1 MKIGLFFRLTLG
13 QAFVRMVAG
22 LCFGGIGGTGF
33 AAETMP
39 NLPPAEIVTRVV
51 QANLSVQAAAG
62 QVRVEEANRARLE
75 AGHYE
80 WNVRLGSQQRR
91 SKPATGTDERFN
103 EWNAALE
110 RPLRLPGKAGID
122 GELGA
127 AGVAL
132 AETAH
137 GDALHE
143 TSRNLLK
150 SWFIWLRESSSATQW
165 AEQFAL
171 LDKQARAIQRRQQ
184 LGDAARLEAIQAE
197 AALAQAA
204 AQLAQAKVRQQT
216 AGEDLRRRYPGLP
229 LVAQNTI
236 AEPMPIDGN
245 EADWINAVLEH
256 SHELDLARGETRR
269 AQIAAGRA
277 SRDRLPDPTIGLH
290 VSRERAGEDQ
300 IVGAYIS
307 IPLPGGAR
315 RAGSDAALAQAD
327 VAGRR
332 EAAATQK
339 IAAESAMLYHSA
351 NAAFAT
357 WQASRSAAERLTH
370 AADMTARAYQ
380 LGEGSLNDLLAARR
394 LANEAQLS
402 ARLIQLE
409 ALELRYRLLLDA
421 HRLWVMDEEKH
432 ASD

>member
-1 MKIGLFFRLTLG
+1 MKIGLFFRLT
-13 QAFVRMVAG
+13 VAIG
-22 LCFGGIGGTGF
+22 IGSTSGIGGTGL

-39 NLPPAEIVTRVV
+39 NLPPTEIVTRVL

-62 QVRVEEANRARLE
+62 QVRVEEANRSRLE
-75 AGHYE
+75 AGQYE
-80 WNVRLGSQQRR
+80 WNVRLGGQQRR

-103 EWNAALE
+103 EWNAAIE
-110 RPLRLPGKAGID
+110 RPLRLPGKGRLD

-143 TSRNLLK
+143 ASRNLLK
-150 SWFIWLRESSSATQW
+150 SWFVWLKESASAAQW
-165 AEQFAL
+165 AEQLAL
-171 LDKQARAIQRRQQ
+171 LDKQAKGIQRRQQ
-184 LGDAARLEAIQAE
+184 LGDAARLESIQAAAALAQAE
-197 AALAQAA
+197 AALAQA
-204 AQLAQAKVRQQT
+204 KVRQQM

-229 LVAQNTI
+229 LVTENTI
-236 AEPMPIDGN
+236 AEPTPIEGN
-245 EADWINAVLEH
+245 EADWINAILEH
-256 SHELDLARGETRR
+256 SHELDLARGETQR
-269 AQIAAGRA
+269 AQIVAGRA
-277 SRDRLPDPTIGLH
+277 SRDRMPDPTIGLH

-300 IVGAYIS
+300 IFGAYIS

-332 EAAATQK
+332 EAFTTQK
-339 IAAESAMLYHSA
+339 ITAESAMLYQSA
-351 NAAFAT
+351 NAAFST
-357 WQASRSAAERLTH
+357 WQASRSAAERLGQ

-394 LANEAQLS
+394 LANEAQLA

-409 ALELRYRLLLDA
+409 ALELRYRLQLDA

>member
-1 MKIGLFFRLTLG
+1 MKFGHFFRLTIALG
-13 QAFVRMVAG
+13 
-22 LCFGGIGGTGF
+22 LGGIGGTGF

-39 NLPPAEIVTRVV
+39 NLPPTEIVAHILRG
-51 QANLSVQAAAG
+51 NLSVQAAAG
-62 QVRVEEANRARLE
+62 QVRVEEANRNRLE

-80 WNVRLGSQQRR
+80 WNVRLGGQQRR
-91 SKPATGTDERFN
+91 SKPATSTDERFN
-103 EWNAALE
+103 EWNAAIE
-110 RPLRLPGKAGID
+110 RPLRLPGKGGLD

-150 SWFIWLRESSSATQW
+150 SWFLWLKESASAAQW
-165 AEQFAL
+165 AEQLAL
-171 LDKQARAIQRRQQ
+171 LEKQAKSIQRRQQ

-197 AALAQAA
+197 AAQAQAE
-204 AQLAQAKVRQQT
+204 AQLAQAKLRQQT

-229 LVAQNTI
+229 LVTEKTI
-236 AEPMPIDGN
+236 AEPTPIEGN
-245 EADWINAVLEH
+245 EADWIIAVLEH
-256 SHELDLARGETRR
+256 SHELELARGETRR
-269 AQIAAGRA
+269 AQIVAGRA

-300 IVGAYIS
+300 IFGAYIS

-315 RAGSDAALAQAD
+315 RASSDAALAQAD

-339 IAAESAMLYHSA
+339 IAAESAMLYQSA
-351 NAAFAT
+351 NAAFST
-357 WQASRSAAERLTH
+357 WQASRSAAERIGQ

-380 LGEGSLNDLLAARR
+380 LGEGSLNDMLAARR
-394 LANEAQLS
+394 LANEARLA

-409 ALELRYRLLLDA
+409 ALELRYRLFLDA

-432 ASD
+432 AGN

>member
-1 MKIGLFFRLTLG
+1 VNFDFGLFFRLTVGLG
-13 QAFVRMVAG
+13 
-22 LCFGGIGGTGF
+22 LGGIGGTGF
-33 AAETMP
+33 AAEATP
-39 NLPPAEIVTRVV
+39 NLPPAEIVARVLRD
-51 QANLSVQAAAG
+51 NPSVHAAAG
-62 QVRVEEANRARLE
+62 QVRVEEAQRNRLE
-75 AGHYE
+75 AGQYE
-80 WNVRLGSQQRR
+80 WNIRLGGQQRH
-91 SKPATGTDERFN
+91 SSPATGPDERFN
-103 EWNAALE
+103 EWNAAIE
-110 RPLRLPGKAGID
+110 RPLRLPGKASLD

-150 SWFIWLRESSSATQW
+150 SWFVWLKENAAAAQW
-165 AEQFAL
+165 TEQLAL
-171 LDKQARAIQRRQQ
+171 LEKQSKAIQRRQQ
-184 LGDAARLEAIQAE
+184 LGDAARLESIQAE
-197 AALAQAA
+197 AAQAQAE
-204 AQLAQAKVRQQT
+204 AQLAQARVRQQT

-229 LVAQNTI
+229 LAVPGAI
-236 AEPMPIDGN
+236 AEPTLIEGN
-245 EADWINAVLEH
+245 EAEWINAVLEH
-256 SHELDLARGETRR
+256 SHELDLARGETQR
-269 AQIAAGRA
+269 AQIVAGRA
-277 SRDRLPDPTIGLH
+277 SRDRLPDPTFGLH
-290 VSRERAGEDQ
+290 VSRERAGEDK
-300 IVGAYIS
+300 IFGAYIS

-315 RAGSDAALAQAD
+315 RASSDAALAQAD

-332 EAAATQK
+332 EAAARQK

-351 NAAFAT
+351 KAAFST
-357 WQASRSAAERLTH
+357 WQASRSAAEHLSR

-394 LANEAQLS
+394 LANEAQLA

-432 ASD
+432 AGD